1 MFFCFSGCQ
10 GASLRKVLRATH
22 ALKGV
27 FFRFHGETPS
37 RCCCASSPPAA
48 PLTTSAPPAS
58 PISIPVSPPQAFA
71 STSASTASLSTVAP
85 APAPGSL
92 PSTNPAFTSIPRPAS
107 AVGGAASSTTPYL
120 DLSFLPFL
128 PTFSQNLCIYQIR
141 HAIYCWRSEN
151 VFFPYFCSHDEPVE
165 VSIVV
170 KEMM

>member
-92 PSTNPAFTSIPRPAS
+92 PSTTPAFTSIPRPAS
-107 AVGGAASSTTPYL
+107 AVGGAASSTTPILISLFYH
-120 DLSFLPFL
+120 SFRPSLRI
-128 PTFSQNLCIYQIR
+128 CVYIR
-141 HAIYCWRSEN
+141 F
-151 VFFPYFCSHDEPVE
+151 VTQ
-165 VSIVV
+165 SIVGGARTSSFPTSAV
-170 KEMM
+170 TMSPSKCRLW